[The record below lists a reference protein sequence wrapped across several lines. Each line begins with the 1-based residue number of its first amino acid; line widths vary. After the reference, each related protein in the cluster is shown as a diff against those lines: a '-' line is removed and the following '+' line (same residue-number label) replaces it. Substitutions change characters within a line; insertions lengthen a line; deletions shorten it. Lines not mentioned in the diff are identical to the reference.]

1 MPGLISPAR
10 GTAVLLFG
18 PQALSFDQD
27 SFNELRSI
35 LLSTPCHRWI
45 LDTVAELPDC
55 WDTLSKEFPRIQAVP
70 GAKLLGKLSDSLD
83 TCTLT
88 QADFPLPNILLT
100 PLVVITHLTQYSRYL
115 ELVQPDA
122 EERHDL
128 NACFKQHT
136 ETLGFCTGLLSAIAV
151 SSSATQA
158 QFQNYGAVAVRLA
171 MLIGAFVD
179 AQDRSADL
187 YGDSMSFSVTWN
199 SIESR
204 AEMTRIL
211 DRFSE
216 VRFQP

>member
-1 MPGLISPAR
+1 M
-10 GTAVLLFG
+10 FG

-27 SFNELRSI
+27 SFNQLRSI
-35 LLSTPCHRWI
+35 LLTTPCHRWI
-45 LDTVAELPDC
+45 LDTVAELPEY
-55 WDTLSKEFPRIQAVP
+55 WETLSKELPNIQAVP
-70 GAKLLGKLSDSLD
+70 GAKLLEKLSDSLD

-100 PLVVITHLTQYSRYL
+100 PLVVITHLTQYSKYL
-115 ELVQPDA
+115 ERVQPNPG
-122 EERHDL
+122 ERHDP

-136 ETLGFCTGLLSAIAV
+136 ETLGFCTGLLSALAV
-151 SSSATQA
+151 SSSGNQA
-158 QFQNYGAVAVRLA
+158 QFQKYGAVAVRLA
-171 MLIGAFVD
+171 MLIGATVD

-187 YGDSMSFSVTWN
+187 YGESMSFAATWN

-216 VRFQP
+216 VRFQPP